1 MPADLQPKDI
11 QLLQAL
17 ADGKKFKQIGEEM
30 GTSEQCAKN
39 RSKRLYV
46 ILPAVN
52 GPNAVAT
59 ALRRGLID

>member
-30 GTSEQCAKN
+30 GTSEQCAKEP
-39 RSKRLYV
+39 LQE
-46 ILPAVN
+46 AVRDIACRQWAECSSD
-52 GPNAVAT
+52 GAETRA
-59 ALRRGLID
+59 D